1 MSFWSQKKILQ
12 KIHFWF
18 FVLFPFILAITS
30 ADPVLWNIK
39 LMLPWITNC
48 SLQEVDVTLLHR
60 WRKCTQNKS
69 QETRVCVSKIHAHI
83 FNCKRTW
90 RIHQAKTNVTSGLL
104 QEEHW
109 TLPPL
114 VHDQNNTGGIKREE
128 LSHAESSLYGKAL
141 SGFSCTEQKLS
152 VKSPKPTQRRKWRI
166 QLRGRS
172 KHPFFTKTKYKL
184 YFSSHYP
191 LPAVLLL
198 SLGPTVSLLWT
209 ITNAFLKT

>member
-90 RIHQAKTNVTSGLL
+90 RIHQAKTNVTAGLL

-114 VHDQNNTGGIKREE
+114 LCTTKTTQVGYNEKSWAVQSPLCMERLCLGSRAQSRNCL
-128 LSHAESSLYGKAL
+128 LSHLNQHRGENGE
-141 SGFSCTEQKLS
+141 FSWGEDLN
-152 VKSPKPTQRRKWRI
+152 I
-166 QLRGRS
+166 L
-172 KHPFFTKTKYKL
+172 FYKNK
-184 YFSSHYP
+184 
-191 LPAVLLL
+191 
-198 SLGPTVSLLWT
+198 
-209 ITNAFLKT
+209 I